1 MHGVRP
7 SDQPP
12 LRGPDSDLMPPRR
25 KPRRGSHA
33 TVSQLSR
40 GPNWG
45 ITGTL
50 ILIFVCDGGGSHV
63 DSGRQAAGGA
73 RAGQVVPAAQPFAV
87 SRSPPG
93 GDRAPRLVHE
103 DAEGGAWHHHLRQ
116 GRSPYP
122 PHWGAPPDP
131 QRPPPS

>member
-73 RAGQVVPAAQPFAV
+73 PAGQVVPAAQPFAV
-87 SRSPPG
+87 SRSSPG

-103 DAEGGAWHHHLRQ
+103 DAAGGA
-116 GRSPYP
+116 GRHP
-122 PHWGAPPDP
+122 PSATPTPDP
-131 QRPPPS
+131 APWGGRPGRPG